1 MSEYKLDGGIP
12 IPVKSESPEEADV
25 APEIR
30 VKRNGCRLAE
40 HKWQPYG
47 TREKCSKCG
56 DIFPCQHDCRHI
68 DCRDKKGIPQEDWI
82 TEWKGESS
90 TNTDATIQ
98 DSLHGT

>member
-1 MSEYKLDGGIP
+1 MSEYKLDAGIP

-25 APEIR
+25 APEIK

-40 HKWQPYG
+40 HNWQPHG

-68 DCRDKKGIPQEDWI
+68 DCRDRKGKPQEDWI
-82 TEWKGESS
+82 TECNPDTE
-90 TNTDATIQ
+90 
-98 DSLHGT
+98 